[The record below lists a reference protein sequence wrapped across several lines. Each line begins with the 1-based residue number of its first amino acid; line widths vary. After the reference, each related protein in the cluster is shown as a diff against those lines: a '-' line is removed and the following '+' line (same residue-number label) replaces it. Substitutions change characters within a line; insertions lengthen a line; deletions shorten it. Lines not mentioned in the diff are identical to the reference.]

1 MVQINLYLQVG
12 DIRMGK
18 MPIKSEVLPALDS
31 KAVETAVERI
41 TGSWTKTI
49 HALIETAMLLHEY
62 QKSPDYDSI
71 RNILHERRIIDKSV
85 QQILIG
91 IASNPVLTDKRY
103 RDLLPPH
110 YTNLGFLSRIKS
122 DKLIALLN
130 KKEITPATTLSDAK
144 SLATKFGSLKKP
156 QKARTDKAEKYNLTI
171 TFDTSVNGK
180 EFMDELVEHLEQF
193 EGVSVKVH

>member
-1 MVQINLYLQVG
+1 
-12 DIRMGK
+12 MGK
-18 MPIKSEVLPALDS
+18 ISTKTEILPPVNMKEVES
-31 KAVETAVERI
+31 AVQQI

-49 HALIETAMLLHEY
+49 HALIETALLLHEY
-62 QKSPDYDSI
+62 QRSPDYDSI
-71 RNILHERRIIDKSV
+71 RKILHDRRIIDMSV

-91 IASNPVLTDKRY
+91 IAGNPVLTDKRY

-144 SLATKFGSLKKP
+144 SLATKFGTLKKP
-156 QKARTDKAEKYNLTI
+156 QKARTKKDRKSTRLN
-171 TFDTSVNGK
+171 SS
-180 EFMDELVEHLEQF
+180 H
-193 EGVSVKVH
+193 

>member
-1 MVQINLYLQVG
+1 
-12 DIRMGK
+12 MGK
-18 MPIKSEVLPALDS
+18 VTTKSEVLPAINI
-31 KAVETAVERI
+31 KEVESAVERI

-49 HALIETAMLLHEY
+49 HALIETALLLREY
-62 QKSPDYDSI
+62 QISPDYDSI
-71 RNILHERRIIDKSV
+71 RQILHERRIIDMSV

-91 IASNPVLTDKRY
+91 IAGNPVLTDKRY

-156 QKARTDKAEKYNLTI
+156 QKPRTDKVQKYNLSI

-180 EFMDELVEHLEQF
+180 EFMDELIDHLEQF
-193 EGVSVKVH
+193 DGVTLKVH